1 MVGMR
6 IGLLTGGGDCPGLNA
21 VIRAVVVAGSV
32 VHHDASVGF
41 LDGWNGVIEG
51 RVVELDVERCRGI
64 LTQGGT
70 ILGTS
75 RTNPFATPDGPERAL
90 ATVATLDLDAV
101 VAIGGDDTLGAADR
115 LYRRGLP
122 VVGVP
127 KTIDNDLAGTE
138 VTFGFDTAVQI
149 ATEAIDRLQTT
160 AESHHR
166 VMVCEVMGRNVGHI
180 AVHAGMAGGA
190 AEILVPEEPFSV
202 AAVCDRLTQRHE
214 GGRYFST
221 VVVAEG
227 ATAVDGEP
235 GPSHRRGAD
244 STDQFG
250 HGRLGG
256 IGAWLAQEIEHRTG
270 YEARATV
277 LGHIQRGGTPTA
289 FDRVLATRFG
299 TEALAAVH
307 DGAFGTMV
315 ALRAGRIDR
324 IPLSDATGTPRTV
337 DRALL
342 HDVAGPHLG

>member
-1 MVGMR
+1 MR

-21 VIRAVVVAGSV
+21 VIRAVVVAGAV
-32 VHHDASVGF
+32 VHGDTSVGF

-75 RTNPFATPDGPERAL
+75 RTNPFATADGADRAL
-90 ATVATLDLDAV
+90 ATVAALGIDAV

-115 LYRRGLP
+115 LHQLGLP

-166 VMVCEVMGRNVGHI
+166 VMVCEVMGRNVGRI

-202 AAVCDRLTQRHE
+202 EAVCERLTRRHR
-214 GGRYFST
+214 GGRFFST

-227 ATAVDGEP
+227 ATVADAVSGDGP
-235 GPSHRRGAD
+235 GSDAGP
-244 STDQFG
+244 TDQFG
-250 HGRLGG
+250 HARLGG
-256 IGAWLAQEIEHRTG
+256 IGAFLADEIERRTG
-270 YEARATV
+270 YESRATV

-299 TEALAAVH
+299 TEALAALH
-307 DGAFGTMV
+307 DGDFGTMV
-315 ALRAGRIDR
+315 ALNAGRIDR
-324 IPLSDATGTPRTV
+324 IPLSEATGTPRTV